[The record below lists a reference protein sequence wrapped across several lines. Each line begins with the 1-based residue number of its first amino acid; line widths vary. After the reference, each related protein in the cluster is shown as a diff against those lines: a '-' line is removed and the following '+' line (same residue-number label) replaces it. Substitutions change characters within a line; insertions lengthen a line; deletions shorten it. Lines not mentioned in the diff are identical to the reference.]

1 MVDWNK
7 TFKAEYAYVRTFL
20 AHEAN
25 CSKAW
30 QPLVR
35 DLYKLM
41 DTEGFDPGRASALAD
56 LRKQVTQGEG
66 NVVGH
71 KKITEDKGILTAVG
85 VTRHLPS
92 SHAVKPWARCMAPMP
107 GFRAVRPSATPTV
120 GRFSVPIAPVC

>member
-7 TFKAEYAYVRTFL
+7 TFKAEYAYGRTFL

-56 LRKQVTQGEG
+56 LRKQVIQGEG

-71 KKITEDKGILTAVG
+71 KKITEDKGILTAIG
-85 VTRHLPS
+85 APRHLPS